1 MSLLLALLTAAV
13 EPPAPASTAGTDG
26 AGKGRRK
33 RLYLGPKPG
42 PAPQPPAPP
51 APAVQPAQPAPQP
64 AEPYSPRLPAVLQG
78 MLDAMVPPAVEPVQI
93 LAVEAPQVDRFADD
107 DYAALIA
114 AEMLLA

>member
-1 MSLLLALLTAAV
+1 MAGAAAV
-13 EPPAPASTAGTDG
+13 ASDSAPTEGTDG

-42 PAPQPPAPP
+42 PALTPPSPPPPAIQP
-51 APAVQPAQPAPQP
+51 PAQPAPQP
-64 AEPYSPRLPAVLQG
+64 AEPYSPRLPAVLQSL
-78 MLDAMVPPAVEPVQI
+78 LDAMAPPVVEPVQV
-93 LAVEAPQVDRFADD
+93 LTVEAPQVDRFADD

>member
-42 PAPQPPAPP
+42 PAPQPSAPP
-51 APAVQPAQPAPQP
+51 APTVQPAQP

-78 MLDAMVPPAVEPVQI
+78 LLDAMVPPAVEPVQI
-93 LAVEAPQVDRFADD
+93 LAIEAPQVDRFADD

-114 AEMLLA
+114 AEMLMV